1 SPDFAEAWNNKG
13 AILGELGKYKEA
25 LEAINKAIE
34 LKPDYPDAWYNKACI
49 YSLKGDRGNA
59 LKHLSKAIELNPEYK
74 ELAKK
79 DEDFKIL
86 WDDEEFKNITT

>member
-1 SPDFAEAWNNKG
+1 M
-13 AILGELGKYKEA
+13 Y
-25 LEAINKAIE
+25 
-34 LKPDYPDAWYNKACI
+34 I

>member
-1 SPDFAEAWNNKG
+1 M
-13 AILGELGKYKEA
+13 
-25 LEAINKAIE
+25 EAINKAIE

-74 ELAKK
+74 ELAILVNK
-79 DEDFKIL
+79 KIL
-86 WDDEEFKNITT
+86 RQEGITGKGTFYSLIKGS